1 MLKGRM
7 LKMARL
13 GMAATTWVL
22 LASQAGA
29 ATVCNGF
36 VELCDRPY
44 NEVAYAETHNSFAT
58 IEDDYITFNAN
69 QSFMVTRQLEDGIR
83 ALSLDI
89 YLWNG
94 VVTLCHGGVD
104 LCPLANK
111 PLAEELENVK
121 AFLDA
126 NPEEVVTIHFQ
137 DAVSASDKA
146 EVFEE
151 VGLYDP
157 SASGTDYLYAHG
169 GGVWPTLGEMI
180 DSGERLVVFAG
191 STSGYDWLHE
201 TWDWMFRTDYRAAS
215 LDEFSCDLDRGN
227 PSNDLFRLPHFVTTS
242 LGASRLL
249 AAQAN
254 AESLF
259 QGHVDECSAI
269 YGRTPNFLRVDYYEV
284 GDLFAVLETVNGTE
298 SVCIDT
304 DGDGYGS
311 PPSPQCT
318 FAQPD
323 CDDTNPNVN
332 PGATEIPGNSID
344 DDCDAQLDECFIAT
358 ASYGTSSNDRI
369 EVLRTFRD
377 VYLSTNAPGRFF
389 VHTYYKHSPP
399 LADYIAERGWLRGL
413 VRILLLPVV
422 GFVSLLV

>member
-104 LCPLANK
+104 LCFLANK

-126 NPEEVVTIHFQ
+126 NPEEVVTIAFQ
-137 DAVSASDKA
+137 DAVSAGDKA

-157 SASGTDYLYAHG
+157 SEPETDYLYAHG
-169 GGVWPTLGEMI
+169 GGAWPTLGEMI

-191 STSGYDWLHE
+191 STSGYDWLH
-201 TWDWMFRTDYRAAS
+201 S
-215 LDEFSCDLDRGN
+215 VS
-227 PSNDLFRLPHFVTTS
+227 
-242 LGASRLL
+242 
-249 AAQAN
+249 AQDPIPVGGGWFPAGFAN
-254 AESLF
+254 
-259 QGHVDECSAI
+259 
-269 YGRTPNFLRVDYYEV
+269 
-284 GDLFAVLETVNGTE
+284 
-298 SVCIDT
+298 
-304 DGDGYGS
+304 
-311 PPSPQCT
+311 
-318 FAQPD
+318 
-323 CDDTNPNVN
+323 
-332 PGATEIPGNSID
+332 
-344 DDCDAQLDECFIAT
+344 
-358 ASYGTSSNDRI
+358 
-369 EVLRTFRD
+369 
-377 VYLSTNAPGRFF
+377 
-389 VHTYYKHSPP
+389 
-399 LADYIAERGWLRGL
+399 
-413 VRILLLPVV
+413 
-422 GFVSLLV
+422 